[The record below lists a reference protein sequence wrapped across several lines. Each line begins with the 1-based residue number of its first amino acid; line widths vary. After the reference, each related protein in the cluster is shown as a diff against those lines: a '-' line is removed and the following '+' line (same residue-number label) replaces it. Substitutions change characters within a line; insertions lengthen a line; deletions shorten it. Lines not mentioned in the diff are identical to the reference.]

1 VRYFLLKT
9 RALLMNQ
16 SYILVIFVL
25 ISYTLLG
32 PLSVKFPILGDLKPY
47 HIALAVA
54 SIVLCLIIISSPRSV
69 YRSLP
74 ILVVRFWGLYLVFLI
89 VITMSAFK
97 GLDFGKSYS
106 LWRNYV
112 ANLFLVT
119 LVALTIKHERQINVV
134 LYTLLGI
141 TIIGAI
147 LGGLQAVASPRIS
160 LAYLVGGER
169 WLMEHGFS
177 PVGYAHMPY
186 KFGNDMLVGF
196 LPALSLFL
204 GYGLSIERSKIVQF
218 LLFLL
223 ILVLILG
230 GLVLSLGL
238 TSLMGSAVGAIYIAH
253 KFRVFY
259 KKIILIPVTFIIFIG
274 ILFSQ
279 KIITWLV
286 NTYTSYQDILNRW
299 HLVLAGLQMLETSP
313 LTGIGLANFSAL
325 SPRYLLKVSDRIIV
339 TSPHNIFLEILVEN
353 GVIGLFL
360 YLIIWWYAFR
370 ACSLS
375 DIISLKNSN
384 LKFIGIG
391 LRGTL
396 IGYAVDALFH
406 NYTFDNHLW
415 LIIGLCFSVGN
426 LVLSSKSE
434 FI

>member
-74 ILVVRFWGLYLVFLI
+74 ILVIRFWGLYLVFLI
-89 VITMSAFK
+89 VITISAFK

-119 LVALTIKHERQINVV
+119 LVALTIKHERQIAVV

-196 LPALSLFL
+196 SSFFRIRTINRTLQNRPISSFSFDRGSYLGRVGSFPGSDLS
-204 GYGLSIERSKIVQF
+204 YGQRCWCDLY
-218 LLFLL
+218 L
-223 ILVLILG
+223 
-230 GLVLSLGL
+230 
-238 TSLMGSAVGAIYIAH
+238 
-253 KFRVFY
+253 
-259 KKIILIPVTFIIFIG
+259 
-274 ILFSQ
+274 
-279 KIITWLV
+279 
-286 NTYTSYQDILNRW
+286 DC
-299 HLVLAGLQMLETSP
+299 VLA
-313 LTGIGLANFSAL
+313 LA
-325 SPRYLLKVSDRIIV
+325 I
-339 TSPHNIFLEILVEN
+339 
-353 GVIGLFL
+353 
-360 YLIIWWYAFR
+360 
-370 ACSLS
+370 
-375 DIISLKNSN
+375 
-384 LKFIGIG
+384 
-391 LRGTL
+391 
-396 IGYAVDALFH
+396 
-406 NYTFDNHLW
+406 
-415 LIIGLCFSVGN
+415 
-426 LVLSSKSE
+426 
-434 FI
+434 